1 MSLLT
6 RIRAFLHPTE
16 LPARLSA
23 GILERLTKLED
34 DAVRH
39 EITLKESADQISRH
53 LKRVA
58 AIEQRSGDREEGGNG
73 RLPELTRRVLDYK
86 LGKGGG

>member
-1 MSLLT
+1 MSLLS
-6 RIRAFLHPTE
+6 RLRAFLHPTE
-16 LPARLSA
+16 LPVRLA
-23 GILERLTKLED
+23 EGILERVQKLED

-58 AIEQRSGDREEGGNG
+58 AIEQRAGDREEPANG
-73 RLPELTRRVLDYK
+73 RIPELTRRVLDYK
-86 LGKGGG
+86 LGKGGV